1 MLTGVEGDTNN
12 TNQEPDGADD
22 KVGQGN
28 LPGEGEK
35 STDSA
40 DRDQA
45 SGDGGESDKDKG
57 DGDKQ
62 TDKDKG
68 DAKGEKR
75 KAADGDDV
83 DVDDAG
89 TVSMPFA
96 AFQRR
101 LKHAASSAA
110 KGMLKDLFGT
120 DNASEIKKLVK
131 QGEEA
136 QQTLDKSRRQQM
148 SEVEKLKEDNAKL
161 RERAERA
168 ESERAAYEEDQLAS
182 KGEQHVVRIASKYI
196 ADDYVE
202 DAVAVFQRKLAKM
215 SDDDIDELTEDDVEE
230 HFKDYA
236 AKKAAMARAKGDR
249 RRVKE
254 PANNG
259 PDPNKK
265 PEASNK
271 AGASTKTPRPNQPNS
286 MTKRE
291 WEDYKR
297 SRGLNF

>member
-12 TNQEPDGADD
+12 TNQDPDGADD
-22 KVGQGN
+22 KAGQGN
-28 LPGEGEK
+28 VTGEGAK
-35 STDSA
+35 SADSA
-40 DRDQA
+40 DGNQEP
-45 SGDGGESDKDKG
+45 GDGDDHDKGKG

-62 TDKDKG
+62 ADKKDDDG
-68 DAKGEKR
+68 KGEKR

-83 DVDDAG
+83 DVDEAG

-120 DNASEIKKLVK
+120 DNANEIKKLVK
-131 QGEEA
+131 QGKEA
-136 QQTLDKSRRQQM
+136 QQTLDKSRREQM

-168 ESERAAYEEDQLAS
+168 ESERAEYEEDQLAS

-230 HFKDYA
+230 HFKEYA
-236 AKKAAMARAKGDR
+236 AKKSAMARAKGDR
-249 RRVKE
+249 RKVKE

-271 AGASTKTPRPNQPNS
+271 AGASAKTPRPNQPNS

-291 WEDYKR
+291 WEEYKR
-297 SRGLNF
+297 QRGLNF